1 MESNKK
7 KKIIT
12 ILRITISIALLASL
26 IIFADIDKI
35 IASLKDFNLKWLPLV
50 FMLITL
56 SVIVSTFKWRIL
68 IKAQN
73 ISIGFTTLFGYYM
86 SGLFFNNF
94 LPSSIGGDGVR
105 IYLAGK
111 KTENV
116 SSVASSVV
124 VERVLAT
131 VTLAMLGIISA
142 IFAQSP
148 SKLAVMLLV
157 VLFIVGIIL
166 TYILITGWMPL
177 FLKNR
182 DGRIIKAWI
191 SFSTS
196 AGELKHHPKELIICL
211 IESMVFQIIVS
222 LVIGAVMKG
231 LNLKSIPLADL
242 FLLTSASSVLAMV
255 PIGLNGYGMREG
267 AYIYL
272 LQPFGYTSSESLTVS
287 VLFALFVSIFSL
299 AGGMNWMISR
309 QTQNKVSTKVQEAI
323 L

>member
-7 KKIIT
+7 KRIIT
-12 ILRITISIALLASL
+12 ILRITISIFLLASL
-26 IIFADIDKI
+26 VIFADINKI

-50 FMLITL
+50 FLLITL
-56 SVIVSTFKWRIL
+56 STVVSTFKWRIL

-73 ISIGFTTLFGYYM
+73 ISIGFSTLFGYYM

-111 KTENV
+111 KTDNF

-131 VTLAMLGIISA
+131 VTLALLGIISA

-148 SKLAVMLLV
+148 SRLAVILLV
-157 VLFIVGIIL
+157 VLFIAGILL
-166 TYILITGWMPL
+166 TCILITGWIPK
-177 FLKNR
+177 FLKNK
-182 DGRIIKAWI
+182 DGKIAKAWI

-196 AGELKHHPKELIICL
+196 AGELKQHPKELIICL
-211 IESMVFQIIVS
+211 IESTVFQIIVA

-231 LNLKSIPLADL
+231 LNLNSIPLADL
-242 FLLTSASSVLAMV
+242 FLITSASSVLAMV
-255 PIGLNGYGMREG
+255 PVGLNGYGMREG

-272 LQPFGYTSSESLTVS
+272 LQPFGYTSSEALTVS
-287 VLFALFVSIFSL
+287 VLFALYVSIFSL
-299 AGGMNWMISR
+299 IGGVNWMVSR
-309 QTQNKVSTKVQEAI
+309 PTQNKINTKSQEVI